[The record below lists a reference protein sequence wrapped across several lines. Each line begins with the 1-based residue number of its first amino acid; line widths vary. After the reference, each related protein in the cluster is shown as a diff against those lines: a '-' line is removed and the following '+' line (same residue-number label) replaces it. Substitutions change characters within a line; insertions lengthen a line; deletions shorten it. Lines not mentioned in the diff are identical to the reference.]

1 MEMPNTDTSGKTP
14 LFVANLIVTIISVC
28 FMWLVIP
35 IISFVASLLG
45 VIFSSRMSN
54 WNSAK
59 KNRSLIIS
67 ASICLGVAILTLVG
81 TPFLLILVNGIGQVN
96 SYHHYLEE
104 ESMRATTAIEST
116 IEATIEATKHT
127 ISSLRFH

>member
-59 KNRSLIIS
+59 KQKPHYFCFDLFGCGDFDVSGYAFSFNLGEWNWASQFLPSLS
-67 ASICLGVAILTLVG
+67 
-81 TPFLLILVNGIGQVN
+81 
-96 SYHHYLEE
+96 
-104 ESMRATTAIEST
+104 
-116 IEATIEATKHT
+116 
-127 ISSLRFH
+127 